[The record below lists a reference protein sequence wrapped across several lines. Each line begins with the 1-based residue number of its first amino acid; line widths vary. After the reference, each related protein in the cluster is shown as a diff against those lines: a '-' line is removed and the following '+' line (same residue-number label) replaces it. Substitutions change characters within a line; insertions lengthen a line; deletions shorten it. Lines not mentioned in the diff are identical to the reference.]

1 MTDVLLSPPGGFM
14 QNWCRVIPKLV
25 SILVI
30 PVTLS
35 SFALASMPA
44 EAAGSLPSAKVCD
57 DKTKPPSD
65 AVTKGGCLAQD
76 VRKGNCLACHLIAGG
91 DIPGNIAPPLVTM
104 QSRFPDKAKLR
115 SQIWDSTVANP
126 NSTMP
131 PFGRHKIVSEKE
143 IDDIV
148 EFLLTL

>member
-1 MTDVLLSPPGGFM
+1 M
-14 QNWCRVIPKLV
+14 QNWCRVVPRLV
-25 SILVI
+25 SIVVI

-44 EAAGSLPSAKVCD
+44 AWAGSLPSAKVCA
-57 DKTKPPSD
+57 DKTNSPSD
-65 AVTKGGCLAQD
+65 AVTRGGCLAQE

-91 DIPGNIAPPLVTM
+91 ELAGNIAPPLAGM
-104 QSRFPDKAKLR
+104 QSRFPEKAKLR
-115 SQIWDSTVANP
+115 AQIWDSTVANP

-131 PFGRHKIVSEKE
+131 PFGRHKILSEKE
-143 IDDIV
+143 IDDVV